1 MIYSSENLKCSIGVS
16 YSKSLA
22 KFASK
27 INKPDGITFINKNNR
42 DQYLSNVD
50 VDKLANIYFEGKV
63 ISRNIFL
70 KDGSKKTL
78 GVMLPGEYE
87 FNTESRELMEIISG
101 KLNLKLKDDKDWKLI
116 TDGMDFNISKN
127 SSFKVKVLELVN
139 YSCSYFED

>member
-1 MIYSSENLKCSIGVS
+1 MDNYK
-16 YSKSLA
+16 
-22 KFASK
+22 
-27 INKPDGITFINKNNR
+27 
-42 DQYLSNVD
+42 NVD

-70 KDGSKKTL
+70 NDGSKKTL

-101 KLNLKLKDDKDWKLI
+101 KLNLKLKDDNDLKLI
-116 TDGMDFNISKN
+116 SDGMNFNVPKN

-139 YSCSYFED
+139 YTCSYFDD

>member
-1 MIYSSENLKCSIGVS
+1 MENYK
-16 YSKSLA
+16 
-22 KFASK
+22 
-27 INKPDGITFINKNNR
+27 
-42 DQYLSNVD
+42 NVD

-101 KLNLKLKDDKDWKLI
+101 KLNLKLKDDNDWQLI
-116 TDGMDFNISKN
+116 SDGMDFNIPKN
-127 SSFKVKVLELVN
+127 SSFKVNVLELVN
-139 YSCSYFED
+139 YTCTYFND